1 MGRIAGRGAGEWQQS
16 LNSES
21 VTTGVVMRIND
32 PTGVLFRS
40 ASLAVIRTV
49 QRRRFRLLGMDAF
62 PVICRRALP
71 LDYSESRPFEASL
84 DRNIK
89 AALSDAIG
97 C

>member
-1 MGRIAGRGAGEWQQS
+1 MSIY
-16 LNSES
+16 
-21 VTTGVVMRIND
+21 D
-32 PTGVLFRS
+32 PTGVLHRS

-49 QRRRFRLLGMDAF
+49 QRRRLRLLGTGSF
-62 PVICRRALP
+62 PVTCRKALP